1 MLARKGYSSGVA
13 LGVVR
18 DALAA
23 ERAQD
28 DGATVPPSDAYL
40 GDGEHDRRLLDSSV
54 ICP

>member
-18 DALAA
+18 DAWLQSGAG
-23 ERAQD
+23 RR
-28 DGATVPPSDAYL
+28 ATVPPSDAYL